1 MSIPRAGRSG
11 RWLLTLVLGSLS
23 VATVVTLAQ
32 SGRPWIGITAER
44 LLKPEP
50 GDWTSYR
57 RTNDVTGFSPLRQIN
72 RSTVRQLRP
81 VWSYS
86 MRDNRRWLATP
97 IVANGL
103 MYVSEGS
110 GRVTAFDAVSGDVVW
125 IHERRFPQDIA
136 ISEAS
141 GRTRGVSIYR
151 DTVYWGTADSYL
163 VALDARTGS
172 LRWEVK
178 TGDYRT
184 GEGHAHPALIAE
196 GKVFLGHA
204 GGDNGAPGR
213 FRAFD
218 AETGA
223 LLWTVNTAPGPGDPG
238 YDTWTRRDV
247 PPLGGAPWNTVSY
260 DAELRLVY
268 FATGQPA
275 PWSTALRGPGDALYT
290 NTVLAVD
297 TQTGKIR
304 WHFQL
309 NPADDWDRAGYEG
322 MLVDLPIGGRTR
334 KALITTGKMG
344 WGVVLDRQTGEFLHA
359 FKTAYDNVVTGWTPQ
374 GRPIVN
380 PATIP
385 TTADVDSGK
394 VFEICPHL
402 HGARNLQAP
411 SYSPATRLYYLGI
424 NNSCMDSKVVS
435 TPYSL
440 GRAYTGVTLTARRAP
455 GYDYVGEFVAF
466 DPVTGKRAWVYRSP
480 IGAAMTA
487 SALATAGGIVF
498 GGTADREFFALHSDT
513 GALLWQT
520 RLNGDVSGAPITFE
534 VEGQQYVAITAGGRT
549 GPTTSF
555 GPLTNVTL
563 SEGTG
568 VVWVFAASEPTN
580 GPLSRRGA
588 RAPALMSSSAT
599 REAAAVA
606 AANRPAATQPPTT
619 AFSPATSNGVFTSSQ
634 AARGE
639 QQFNQACATCH
650 AIDEQAGS
658 LRSKWANGTLGDLFR
673 VISTTM
679 PQNTPGNLSAEDY
692 ASILAFYLSRSGHAP
707 GSTDLPT
714 DPGALGEMR
723 IVPRP

>member
-1 MSIPRAGRSG
+1 MK
-11 RWLLTLVLGSLS
+11 
-23 VATVVTLAQ
+23 ATVRHPAAWATVFVTTAGVLALAQ
-32 SGRPWIGITAER
+32 SSPSWTPITAER
-44 LLKPEP
+44 LLKPES
-50 GDWTSYR
+50 GDWMSYR
-57 RTNDVTGFSPLRQIN
+57 RTYDVTAFSPLRQIN
-72 RSTVRQLRP
+72 RTTVRQLRP

-103 MYVSEGS
+103 MYVPEGS

-125 IHERRFPQDIA
+125 IHERQFPSDIG
-136 ISEAS
+136 ISE
-141 GRTRGVSIYR
+141 GYPRTRGVSIYR

-163 VALDARTGS
+163 VALDARSGK

-178 TGDYRT
+178 TGDYHT
-184 GEGHAHPALIAE
+184 GEGHAHPPLIAE

-238 YDTWTRRDV
+238 YDSWTRREV

-260 DAELRLVY
+260 DPELRLVY
-268 FATGQPA
+268 FSTGQPA
-275 PWSTALRGPGDALYT
+275 PWSTALRGPGDSLYT

-297 TQTGKIR
+297 AQTGKIR
-304 WHFQL
+304 WYFQL
-309 NPADDWDRAGYEG
+309 NPADDWDRAGYES
-322 MLVDLPIGGRTR
+322 MLVDLTIGGRVR
-334 KALITTGKMG
+334 KALIQTGKMG

-380 PATIP
+380 PALIP
-385 TTADVDSGK
+385 TPADIDSGK
-394 VFEICPHL
+394 VFEVCPHL

-411 SYSPATRLYYLGI
+411 SFSPMTKLYYLGI

-435 TPYSL
+435 VRYAL
-440 GRAYTGVTLTARRAP
+440 GRGYTGVTNTAKRAP

-466 DPVTGKRAWVYRSP
+466 NPITGARAWTYRSP
-480 IGAAMTA
+480 TGAAMTA

-498 GGTADREFFALHSDT
+498 GGTADREFFALNSDT
-513 GALLWQT
+513 GELLWQT
-520 RLNGDVSGAPITFE
+520 RLNGDISGSPMTFE
-534 VEGQQYVAITAGGRT
+534 VGGKQYLSVTAGGRT

-563 SEGTG
+563 SEGSG
-568 VVWVFAASEPTN
+568 VVWVFAADSDKNT
-580 GPLSRRGA
+580 LSSRRLPPA
-588 RAPALMSSSAT
+588 RIMTSTSGVSVTAS
-599 REAAAVA
+599 RGNVA
-606 AANRPAATQPPTT
+606 AASPGSAT
-619 AFSPATSNGVFTSSQ
+619 ADARSALNGVFTSAQ
-634 AARGE
+634 ASRGA
-639 QQFNQACATCH
+639 QRFKQACATCH
-650 AIDEQAGS
+650 AIEEQASS
-658 LRSKWANGTLGDLFR
+658 LRAKWGKGTLRDLFN

-679 PQNTPGNLSAEDY
+679 PQNNAGSLSPDEY
-692 ASILAFYLSRSGHAP
+692 ASILAFYLQESGYTP
-707 GSTDLPT
+707 GSSELPA
-714 DPGALGEMR
+714 DPAALERMR
-723 IVPRP
+723 VASQ